1 MPYPFEFQLESIEA
15 CNKTIADNYGN
26 DYYHSHTGMRIKM
39 ERKSLG
45 LLASKYYYPTAT
57 FAILSLISFL
67 IDPDVVSI
75 YMINQIIS
83 IICLSEPAL
92 VQLPKD
98 ASRYGRS
105 TSGRFF

>member
-1 MPYPFEFQLESIEA
+1 MTFSCNHEKETNHGGDPIIINSLPYPFEFQLESIEA
-15 CNKTIADNYGN
+15 YNKTIADNYGN

-75 YMINQIIS
+75 Y
-83 IICLSEPAL
+83 LY
-92 VQLPKD
+92 KY
-98 ASRYGRS
+98 R
-105 TSGRFF
+105 